1 MTIQE
6 ILSEF
11 DIEGKH
17 FDYFDYASKYSSCND
32 AEKSSVAYQAEVMAS
47 ELTEDYKSDND
58 AFNGKFYF
66 GPHLV
71 FQDNNTGEFI
81 EYPDRELITPEIIS
95 YWETRINN
103 AKNCILK
110 ARYAGLVWDFKAAYT
125 GEY

>member
-47 ELTEDYKSDND
+47 ELTEDYIMMLLMANSI
-58 AFNGKFYF
+58 
-66 GPHLV
+66 LV
-71 FQDNNTGEFI
+71 
-81 EYPDRELITPEIIS
+81 
-95 YWETRINN
+95 RI
-103 AKNCILK
+103 
-110 ARYAGLVWDFKAAYT
+110 WFFKT
-125 GEY
+125 TIQENS